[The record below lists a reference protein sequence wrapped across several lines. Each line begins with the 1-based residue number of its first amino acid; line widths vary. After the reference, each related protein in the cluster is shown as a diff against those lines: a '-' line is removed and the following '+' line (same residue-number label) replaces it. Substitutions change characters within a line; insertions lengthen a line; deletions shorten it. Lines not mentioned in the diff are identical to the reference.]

1 MKIGIVND
9 SAIAVE
15 ALRRTLAQRPGL
27 EVAWVAHDGA
37 QAVSMCGPNPPDL
50 VLMDLV
56 MPVMDGVA
64 ATREIMRRTPCPIL
78 IVTSDVGHHA
88 SLVFDAKG
96 SNDELEARLERETA
110 KALDV
115 ATEYMVRDLEEWR
128 GIIAANPFEAE
139 AKDDPAHLLL
149 LALKEAPSK
158 ADFEALQAAIPG
170 RERLELMGR
179 EIYAVYPDGIGES
192 KLTNALMLRK
202 LKTPLTGRNWNTVLK
217 LAALAAA

>member
-1 MKIGIVND
+1 MTPRIALLRAVNVGGHKV
-9 SAIAVE
+9 AMAE
-15 ALRRTLAQRPGL
+15 LRKLAEEMGL
-27 EVAWVAHDGA
+27 ERPKTLLNSG
-37 QAVSMCGPNPPDL
+37 N
-50 VLMDLV
+50 
-56 MPVMDGVA
+56 
-64 ATREIMRRTPCPIL
+64 
-78 IVTSDVGHHA
+78 
-88 SLVFDAKG
+88 LVFDAKG
-96 SNDELEARLERETA
+96 SNEELEARLERETA

-128 GIIAANPFEAE
+128 AIIAGNPFGAE

-217 LAALAAA
+217 LETLAASADR